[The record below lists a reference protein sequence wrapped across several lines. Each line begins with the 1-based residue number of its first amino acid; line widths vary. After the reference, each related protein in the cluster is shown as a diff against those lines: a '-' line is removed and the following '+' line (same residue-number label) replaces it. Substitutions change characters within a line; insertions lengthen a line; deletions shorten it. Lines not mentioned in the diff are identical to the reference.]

1 MTLAFVLIPFISGFF
16 IGWVL
21 RDVWFRVMLRRIIKE
36 EENAT
41 NKLS

>member
-1 MTLAFVLIPFISGFF
+1 MSLAFVLIPFISGFF

-21 RDVWFRVMLRRIIKE
+21 RDIWFRVMLRRIVKE
-36 EENAT
+36 EQDAA